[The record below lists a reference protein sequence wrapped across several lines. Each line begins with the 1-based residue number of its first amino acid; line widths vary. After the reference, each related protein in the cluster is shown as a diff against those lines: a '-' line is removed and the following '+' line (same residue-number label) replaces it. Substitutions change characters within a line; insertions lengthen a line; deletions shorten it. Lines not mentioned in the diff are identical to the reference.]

1 MTNSVNSFYHLY
13 NETTGA
19 KYCQGTACFVAKHLN
34 IERWQKGES
43 QTPRLYCLGKCFTAP
58 SSSEE
63 NSRPIIK
70 SFASKTILLER
81 IINGRAKTLGTYL
94 QKDGYA
100 ALKKAV
106 TMQREEIITEIEKS
120 GLRGRGGAGFPT
132 GKKMQA
138 VFHER
143 SSEKY
148 IVANADEGDPGAYSD
163 RFLMEDDPFCF
174 IEGMT
179 IAALAVGAKKGY
191 IYLRNEY
198 PEAQTILEKALKEA
212 QQHNLLGENI
222 LNNNNNFSFNIQLI
236 TGKGSYVCGEET
248 ALLNSIEGKTPQV
261 RARPPYP
268 TQSGVWGKPTLV
280 NNVETVA
287 NIPWIIKNGHQAYN
301 LLGFSKSQGTKLI
314 SLNSLF
320 NHPGLYEVEFGVT
333 LRYIVEEIGG
343 GLKRGNIKGVI
354 IGGPLAGIIHPSFF
368 DTSFGF
374 EELRTIGANVGHGGI
389 VAFDEEISLPKL
401 FSHIFSFGAFES
413 CGKCTPCRIGS
424 SRIEEI
430 FSQILKT
437 GKTNEPR
444 SECDDII
451 SAMAET
457 SLCGLGTG
465 LAEFAVSAMKHYPE
479 EIIKCFK

>member
-19 KYCQGTACFVAKHLN
+19 KYCHGTACFVAQYLN
-34 IERWQKGES
+34 IERWQKTES
-43 QTPRLYCLGKCFTAP
+43 QTPRVYCLGKCFAAP
-58 SSSEE
+58 SSSED
-63 NSRPIIK
+63 NSRPEIK

-81 IINGRAKTLGTYL
+81 IIKGRAKTLDTYL
-94 QKDGYA
+94 QKDGYT

-106 TMQREEIITEIEKS
+106 GLQREEIVTAIEKS
-120 GLRGRGGAGFPT
+120 GLRGRGGAGFPA

-138 VFHER
+138 VFNETSR
-143 SSEKY
+143 EKY
-148 IVANADEGDPGAYSD
+148 MVANADEGDPGSYSD

-198 PEAQTILEKALKEA
+198 PEAFSILEKALEEA
-212 QQHNLLGENI
+212 RRHNFLGEKI
-222 LNNNNNFSFNIQLI
+222 LNNNFSFNIQLV

-268 TQSGVWGKPTLV
+268 TQSGLWGKPTLV

-287 NIPWIIKNGHQAYN
+287 NIPWIIKNGSQAYN
-301 LLGFSKSQGTKLI
+301 SLGFSKSQGTKLI

-354 IGGPLAGIIHPSFF
+354 IGGPLAGIIPPSLF
-368 DTSFGF
+368 DTPFGF
-374 EELRTIGANVGHGGI
+374 EELRTIGATVGHGGI
-389 VAFDEEISLPKL
+389 VAFDKEISIPKL
-401 FSHIFSFGAFES
+401 VHHIFSFGAFES
-413 CGKCTPCRIGS
+413 CGKCTPCRLGS

-430 FSQILKT
+430 FSRVLEKGST
-437 GKTNEPR
+437 CETR
-444 SECDDII
+444 SEWDDII